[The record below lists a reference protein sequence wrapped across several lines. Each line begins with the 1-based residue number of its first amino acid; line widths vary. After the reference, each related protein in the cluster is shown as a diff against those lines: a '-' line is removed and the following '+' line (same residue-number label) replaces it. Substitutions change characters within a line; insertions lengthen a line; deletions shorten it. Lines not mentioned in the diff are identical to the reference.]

1 MLPNPRGS
9 TGRGSVFSNAI
20 FGDVGGG
27 ELRDV
32 ISGVDAMIERGL
44 ANPERLGI
52 GGWSWGGYVTA
63 LAVTRTGRFKAAVM
77 GAGVSD
83 LISDNSLGDI
93 PSVNLSYFRET
104 VYRDP
109 DPYYERSPIRHVSN
123 ARTPTLIL
131 HGEDDKRVSVAQSVE
146 MYVALRTLGVETQ
159 LVTYPREGHSIEE
172 REHQLDV
179 IRRVLSWFERHLQ
192 PGHGKYR

>member
-1 MLPNPRGS
+1 
-9 TGRGSVFSNAI
+9 
-20 FGDVGGG
+20 
-27 ELRDV
+27 
-32 ISGVDAMIERGL
+32 L
-44 ANPERLGI
+44 ADPERLGI

-83 LISDNSLGDI
+83 LISDNPLGDI
-93 PSVNLSYFRET
+93 PSANLSYFGET
-104 VYRDP
+104 VYHDP
-109 DPYYERSPIRHVSN
+109 DAYYERSPIRYARN

-131 HGEDDKRVSVAQSVE
+131 HGEEDKRVSVAQSVE

-179 IRRVLSWFERHLQ
+179 IRRVVGWFEKHLQ
-192 PGHGKYR
+192 PGRKKHR

>member
-1 MLPNPRGS
+1 
-9 TGRGSVFSNAI
+9 
-20 FGDVGGG
+20 
-27 ELRDV
+27 
-32 ISGVDAMIERGL
+32 
-44 ANPERLGI
+44 
-52 GGWSWGGYVTA
+52 
-63 LAVTRTGRFKAAVM
+63 M

-93 PSVNLSYFRET
+93 PSANLSYFREA
-104 VYRDP
+104 VYHDP
-109 DPYYERSPIRHVSN
+109 DPYYERSPIRNIRN

-131 HGEDDKRVSVAQSVE
+131 HGEEDRRVAVAQSIE

-179 IRRVLSWFERHLQ
+179 IRRVISWFERNLQ
-192 PGHGKYR
+192 PGRESGSKGKGA